1 MPLCV
6 ATASVSS
13 HRSTT
18 RSKNKTRRA
27 ALRLIGM
34 GAASGLWAG
43 GIEPE
48 LLSVTRR
55 TLSLPRWPRA
65 LDGFRLAL
73 LTDLHYR
80 PGPDDALI
88 EKLQPA
94 LADLRPDLI
103 AITGDLVTAN
113 QSSLSECLRA
123 LRHLEAPQGIFA
135 SPGNHDRWQCS
146 PSKIKKE
153 IEGAGMSYLC
163 NDNTT
168 LAIKG
173 EKILLTGLDSYWGGH
188 PEPGRAWKGHQPD
201 TPVISLV
208 HEPDPFESLHQ
219 ARPLDLQLSGHT
231 HGGQCRVP
239 LIGYAPAKVK
249 YGRNFI
255 YGEYQRSRSRLFV
268 GRGMGTVGPR
278 VRFACPPELALLTLR
293 SS

>member
-1 MPLCV
+1 
-6 ATASVSS
+6 VSS
-13 HRSTT
+13 QRSL
-18 RSKNKTRRA
+18 SNPKKKTRRS
-27 ALRLIGM
+27 ALRLLGL

-43 GIEPE
+43 GIEPA
-48 LLSVTRR
+48 LLSITHR
-55 TLSLPRWPRA
+55 TLSLPHWPRA

-73 LTDLHYR
+73 ITDLHYR
-80 PGPDDALI
+80 PGPDDDLI
-88 EKLQPA
+88 EKLGPV
-94 LADLRPDLI
+94 LADTRPDLI
-103 AITGDLVTAN
+103 ALTGDLVTAN
-113 QSSLSECLRA
+113 QSSLSECLRV
-123 LRHLEAPQGIFA
+123 LRHLDAPHGIFA

-163 NDNTT
+163 NANTT
-168 LAIKG
+168 LSIKG
-173 EKILLTGLDSYWGGH
+173 ETIFLNGLDSYWGGH
-188 PEPGRAWKGHQPD
+188 PDPGRAWKGHHRD

-219 ARPLDLQLSGHT
+219 AHPLDLQLSGHT

-239 LIGYAPAKVK
+239 LIGYAPARVK
-249 YGRNFI
+249 YGRNFL

-268 GRGMGTVGPR
+268 GRGIGTVGPR

>member
-1 MPLCV
+1 MPLCE
-6 ATASVSS
+6 APAPVSS

-18 RSKNKTRRA
+18 RSKKKTRRA
-27 ALRLIGM
+27 ALRLISM

-135 SPGNHDRWQCS
+135 SPGNHDRWLCS

-153 IEGAGMSYLC
+153 IEDAGMSYLC

-201 TPVISLV
+201 TPVICLV

>member
-1 MPLCV
+1 MPLCE
-6 ATASVSS
+6 APAPVSS

-18 RSKNKTRRA
+18 RSKKKTRRA

-123 LRHLEAPQGIFA
+123 LRHLAAPQGIFA
-135 SPGNHDRWQCS
+135 SPGNHDRWLCS

-153 IEGAGMSYLC
+153 IEDAGMSYLC

-201 TPVISLV
+201 TPVICLV